1 MARIQVI
8 DHSEAEGRLKE
19 IYDDLLKKR
28 GKLAEVHKIQ
38 SLRPES
44 IVHHMD
50 LYMEIMYSKSD
61 LSRAERE
68 MMGVVV
74 SAANGCTYCVE
85 HHSQAVLPYW
95 KDQQK
100 VEQLADDYLQ
110 LSLNEREEKLCRYA
124 DQLTKS
130 PQNFEDYDATE
141 DLREAGLSDHAI
153 LDATLVISYFN
164 FVNRMVLS
172 LGVPLEEDQGAGYKY

>member
-19 IYDDLLKKR
+19 IYDDLLNRR

-50 LYMEIMYSKSD
+50 LYMEIMYSKSE
-61 LSRAERE
+61 LTRAERE

-74 SAANGCTYCVE
+74 SAANGCSYCVK

-95 KDQQK
+95 KDQHK
-100 VEQLADDYLQ
+100 VEGLADNYRQ
-110 LSLNEREEKLCRYA
+110 LSLNEREEKLLA
-124 DQLTKS
+124 
-130 PQNFEDYDATE
+130 F
-141 DLREAGLSDHAI
+141 I
-153 LDATLVISYFN
+153 F
-164 FVNRMVLS
+164 
-172 LGVPLEEDQGAGYKY
+172 